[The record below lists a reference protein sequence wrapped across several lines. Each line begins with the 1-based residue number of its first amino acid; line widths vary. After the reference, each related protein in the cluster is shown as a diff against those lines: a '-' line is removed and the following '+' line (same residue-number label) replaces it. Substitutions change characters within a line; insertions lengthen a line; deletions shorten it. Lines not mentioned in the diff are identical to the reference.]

1 MFEEKTTSGYEAD
14 LPEVETDEEAT
25 NGLIRSFENDI
36 LGGLLAAANF
46 TRDEDE
52 IVPIEIVRNKQL
64 LLKFRIRPLSEDE
77 YVQCKNRY
85 TKYVRNKQI
94 GIKIPEDTDTTMYR
108 NALIYQATVEEDR
121 EKVWDN
127 KAAWKQLDVLSGAEL
142 IGRVLKAGEKDAIC
156 DKIDQI
162 SGYTAMAE
170 EVAKN

>member
-1 MFEEKTTSGYEAD
+1 MFENENLEAAV
-14 LPEVETDEEAT
+14 PAVETDEETT

-36 LGGLLAAANF
+36 LGGLLAAANYAN
-46 TRDEDE
+46 DEDE

-85 TKYVRNKQI
+85 TKYIRNKQI
-94 GIKIPEDTDTTMYR
+94 GIKVPEDTDTNMYR
-108 NALIYQATVEEDR
+108 NALIYQATVDEDR

-127 KAAWKQLDVLSGAEL
+127 KQAWRQLDVINGIEL
-142 IGRVLKAGEKDAIC
+142 VGRVLKAGEKDAVC